1 MFGIKG
7 KKKTDKR
14 FRPFN
19 YKDGKFEINKINQ
32 TIWWE
37 NTEEMK
43 NHVQKLVDY
52 MNENNSEYIFELEKI
67 K

>member
-1 MFGIKG
+1 MYGIKG

-14 FRPFN
+14 FKSFN
-19 YKDGKFEINKINQ
+19 YKDGKFEANKINQ

-43 NHVQKLVDY
+43 NYVQELVDY
-52 MNENNSEYIFELEKI
+52 MNENNPEYIFKLEKI